1 MTILEQTAISEHTRE
16 FLSQWGLKQKF
27 VAKACG
33 ISEPI
38 FSKFINDKIAL
49 SPNQLN
55 RVVFYMDDYKR
66 RNS

>member
-33 ISEPI
+33 ISEPV
-38 FSKFINDKIAL
+38 FSKFINGKIAL
-49 SPNQLN
+49 SPNQIG
-55 RVVFYMDDYKR
+55 RVVVYMNDYEH